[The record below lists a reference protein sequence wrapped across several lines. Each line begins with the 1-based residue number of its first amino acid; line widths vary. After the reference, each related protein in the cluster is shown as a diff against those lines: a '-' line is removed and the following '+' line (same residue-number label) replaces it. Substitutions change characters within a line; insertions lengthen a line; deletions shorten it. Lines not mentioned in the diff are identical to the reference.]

1 MVDACRRYLLWT
13 TTQEQKALKVVAPK
27 TKRFVKRSFC
37 FFAGNVHFG
46 YNHNIHCGNC
56 DVLRRFAALRL
67 MMAMRPQSARRI
79 LPHFLR
85 WCIML
90 QCFKFA
96 VL

>member
-1 MVDACRRYLLWT
+1 MGDACRRYLLWT

-27 TKRFVKRSFC
+27 TKRFVKRRL

-46 YNHNIHCGNC
+46 YNHNIHCGSC